1 MQDGEVIVIDN
12 PKVSPICKECCR
24 AGNCNEFGEICC
36 PIVCDGKSYGVIGLI
51 AFSEEQRKIIETNSD
66 GMVNFLTRMAD
77 LLSGKLKAAIKSYEL
92 DIEKKKLE
100 TLVDGMDKS
109 VVSIDVDG
117 RIDRYNLKFKKM
129 FNIKDDIT
137 GKIIFDIFKFIGK
150 SYGVI
155 RLIAFS
161 EEQSNKIQTN
171 SYVMVNFL
179 TRMADLMSGKLKAA
193 IKSYELDIE
202 KKKLETLVDGMD
214 KSVVSIDVDGRIDRY
229 NLKFKKMFNIKDDI
243 TGKII
248 FDIFKFIKIP
258 DKYRKGHSFSASF
271 NYKGGGKSIKGIYNM
286 SRIELNGEIK
296 GYVIDF
302 TDKKEAIKNYNK
314 MNKDRSIMIDNI
326 IGESEAIK
334 KVKKETIMAAQSVST
349 VLITGES
356 GTGKELFAR
365 AIHNHSKRAE
375 YPFIAVNCAAIPD
388 NLLESEL
395 FGYEEG
401 AFTGAR
407 KGGKLGMFEIA
418 HKGSLFL
425 DEIGDMSLHLQSK
438 LLRVLQDEEGAFTG
452 ARKGGKLGM
461 FEIAHK
467 GSLFLDEI
475 GDMSLHL
482 QSKLLRVL
490 QEKEVNKIGAKSNIE
505 IDVRIIAATNK
516 DLESMVKEGTFR
528 EDLYYRLNV
537 IPIKLPSLSQ
547 RKGDIPLLIDYMIRE
562 YSVKLEKNVEGI
574 DEVALDR
581 MQKYGWPGNVRELQ
595 NSIEYSVNMAQ
606 GREITVDV
614 LPKSILEYEEKFE
627 EDETSAIETLEDLE
641 KREIKKA
648 LKRYGVYKKDKEL
661 AAKALGISRATLYR
675 KIEKY
680 GIK

>member
-1 MQDGEVIVIDN
+1 
-12 PKVSPICKECCR
+12 
-24 AGNCNEFGEICC
+24 
-36 PIVCDGKSYGVIGLI
+36 
-51 AFSEEQRKIIETNSD
+51 
-66 GMVNFLTRMAD
+66 
-77 LLSGKLKAAIKSYEL
+77 
-92 DIEKKKLE
+92 
-100 TLVDGMDKS
+100 
-109 VVSIDVDG
+109 
-117 RIDRYNLKFKKM
+117 
-129 FNIKDDIT
+129 
-137 GKIIFDIFKFIGK
+137 
-150 SYGVI
+150 
-155 RLIAFS
+155 
-161 EEQSNKIQTN
+161 
-171 SYVMVNFL
+171 
-179 TRMADLMSGKLKAA
+179 
-193 IKSYELDIE
+193 
-202 KKKLETLVDGMD
+202 
-214 KSVVSIDVDGRIDRY
+214 
-229 NLKFKKMFNIKDDI
+229 
-243 TGKII
+243 
-248 FDIFKFIKIP
+248 
-258 DKYRKGHSFSASF
+258 
-271 NYKGGGKSIKGIYNM
+271 M

-326 IGESEAIK
+326 IGESESIK

-395 FGYEEG
+395 FGY
-401 AFTGAR
+401 
-407 KGGKLGMFEIA
+407 
-418 HKGSLFL
+418 
-425 DEIGDMSLHLQSK
+425 
-438 LLRVLQDEEGAFTG
+438 EEGAFTG

-606 GREITVDV
+606 GSEITVDV

-641 KREIKKA
+641 KREIQKA